1 MINIQKVLFPTDCS
15 ENSEDALAYAIEITK
30 KFNAKLLI
38 LNVTSELEIYGGDND
53 YLSPANYKKMVEA
66 ADADSK
72 KQLKAYWEKFEE
84 SDIKVELMQVKGDPF
99 KEIVL
104 FAQDN
109 KMDIIVMGT
118 HGRTGIQHIMMGSVA
133 EKIVRYSPIPVLTV
147 KNKKHEYVPV

>member
-15 ENSEDALAYAIEITK
+15 ENTEDALAYAIEISK
-30 KFNAKLLI
+30 KFNARLLI
-38 LNVTSELEIYGGDND
+38 LNVTSELEIYGGDNE
-53 YLSPANYKKMVEA
+53 YLSPENYKKMVEA
-66 ADADSK
+66 ADAESK
-72 KQLKAYWEKFEE
+72 QQLNDYWDKFEE
-84 SDIKVELMQVKGDPF
+84 SDLEVELIQIKGDPF

-133 EKIVRYSPIPVLTV
+133 EKIVRYAPIPVLTV